1 MKKEETSSPT
11 VYLENIML
19 TSVIDAKED
28 RDLVTI
34 DIPNFFIQ
42 TPIDRKTVE
51 EKIIMNLK
59 GLLVDILVHVDLVK
73 FGPNVFYEKGKKLL

>member
-28 RDLVTI
+28 RRI